1 MPPAG
6 ARPGRHYN
14 RFMMHAAFPVM
25 VKPVSAACN
34 LQCRYCYY
42 LGRPDGASPR
52 RMSRETLEA
61 LIREVIAAQP
71 EAREIH
77 FAWQGGEPTLAGID
91 FFREAL
97 ALQNRYRPSHARI
110 VNALQTNGTLVDAE
124 WARFFAEHD
133 FLVGISIDGPA
144 ALHDR
149 LRRDHDGRATH
160 AKVMRGLE
168 ALQRAGTQFN
178 SLTAVHKL
186 NCRSGHAVY
195 RYLRRLGV
203 RHMQFIPLVERQ
215 DAQGFLAAPPPGT
228 AHAPVAPSTA
238 PRDAYGEFLCAVF
251 DDWLAN
257 DAGTIFVQA
266 IEEYVAALA
275 GKPAGLCTFAAHCSS
290 ALMAEANGDLYSCDH
305 YAFPAY
311 RLGTLGQDRVEAMLQ
326 SGRHRA
332 FVERKG
338 RLPDE
343 CRPCEFFTACR
354 GGCPKHRFIGVPG
367 GNYLCPSYRRFF
379 SHAARALAPFAAVAA
394 LEEWPRCSV
403 S

>member
-1 MPPAG
+1 
-6 ARPGRHYN
+6 
-14 RFMMHAAFPVM
+14 M

-61 LIREVIAAQP
+61 VICEFAAAQP

-97 ALQNRYRPSHARI
+97 ALQERYRPSQARI
-110 VNALQTNGTLVDAE
+110 VNALQTNGTLIDDE
-124 WARFFAEHD
+124 WARFFAEND

-144 ALHDR
+144 SLHDR
-149 LRRDHDGRATH
+149 LRRDNDGRSTH
-160 AKVMRGLE
+160 ARLMRGLE

-178 SLTAVHKL
+178 SLTVVHNL
-186 NCRSGHAVY
+186 NYRSGHLVY
-195 RYLRRLGV
+195 RYLRRIGV

-215 DAQGFLAAPPPGT
+215 DKQGSLAPPPPT
-228 AHAPVAPSTA
+228 TPAHAPAAPWTV
-238 PRDAYGEFLCAVF
+238 PCEGYGEFLCAVF

-257 DAGTIFVQA
+257 DAGTVFVQA
-266 IEEYVAALA
+266 IEEHVAALA
-275 GKPAGLCTFAAHCSS
+275 RKLPGLCTFASECSS
-290 ALMAEANGDLYSCDH
+290 ALTVEANGDLYSCDH

-311 RLGTLGQDRVEAMLQ
+311 RLGNVRQEALGDMLQ
-326 SGRHRA
+326 SARHRA
-332 FVERKG
+332 FAQMKG
-338 RLPDE
+338 RLAEACLRCP
-343 CRPCEFFTACR
+343 FFNACR
-354 GGCPKHRFIGVPG
+354 GGCPKHRFVNIPGSTG

-379 SHAARALAPFAAVAA
+379 SHTARALAPFAAVAA
-394 LEEWPRCSV
+394 LDKSPRSKA